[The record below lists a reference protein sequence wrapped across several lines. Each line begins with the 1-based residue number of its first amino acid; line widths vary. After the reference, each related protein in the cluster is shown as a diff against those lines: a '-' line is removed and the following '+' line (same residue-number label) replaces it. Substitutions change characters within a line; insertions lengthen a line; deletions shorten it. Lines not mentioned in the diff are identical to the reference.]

1 MQKLSKDLGDAWGQW
16 LKAED
21 GAPDDSKFPGEKKPR
36 EIEFLKRF
44 LILYSYLFANWEML
58 QILEP

>member
-36 EIEFLKRF
+36 ANEFLKRF
-44 LILYSYLFANWEML
+44 LIFYLFANW
-58 QILEP
+58 